1 MSSLMETMTFL
12 VARSATMSFATHSA
26 TKLKAIQLNRFSFD
40 IAFHL
45 SQMVAWWLVMSSV
58 RPSGNKTHTHTYP
71 SNANP
76 SEAEHSRRRYTLDA
90 REYNAEDL
98 WNDCD
103 KIYYYRQIYNFFF
116 FLHSFY
122 ANSMKNEYISS
133 FYMTRN
139 RKLVIWMRRRREKN
153 PTQKAIPEHVAMTLI
168 TCALFVREWER
179 EMQLD
184 QKYER
189 NK

>member
-1 MSSLMETMTFL
+1 
-12 VARSATMSFATHSA
+12 
-26 TKLKAIQLNRFSFD
+26 
-40 IAFHL
+40 
-45 SQMVAWWLVMSSV
+45 
-58 RPSGNKTHTHTYP
+58 
-71 SNANP
+71 
-76 SEAEHSRRRYTLDA
+76 
-90 REYNAEDL
+90 
-98 WNDCD
+98 
-103 KIYYYRQIYNFFF
+103 
-116 FLHSFY
+116 
-122 ANSMKNEYISS
+122 MKNEYISS

-168 TCALFVREWER
+168 TCALLVREWER